1 MKFNKIKNRLL
12 IATAIGFAVMMPSAA
27 MAQEEDTETTS
38 ETETS
43 EDGEFLGELTLGQSK
58 REVQTGTATPITTI
72 KQEEIDD
79 RQANTIAEL
88 IDSVPGVTLV
98 NGQTPQGSGINIR
111 GFGAN
116 SIYGT
121 DQKVA
126 VLVDGATTGAEEI
139 YRVSNQLF
147 TDPYLYKSVDVIR
160 GTVGSFEYG
169 SGIVGGVVLLET
181 KDASDFTG
189 GEPGFG
195 GSLTLGGQTNG
206 DGINGS
212 GILAWQPS
220 EKAEFLFNYTYR
232 DQDNQEDGSGNE
244 IGNSAFELPSFLVK
258 GRYAFDDTHSIM
270 ASYTQSDSAD
280 RDVPYDT
287 FVTGTDF
294 FGNVDRDVTTQTGS
308 LFYYFQPAG
317 NDLIDLE
324 AALTYSN
331 QEIDQTYIPFTN
343 GFGAEVGFGVVDA
356 DLQYE
361 RTKLTVK
368 NTSFVQT
375 GSIEHEIRTGVEFIQ
390 NDRLE
395 ASAAPGGTDNRQA
408 IFIIDNID
416 FGNGLTFTPAL
427 RYENQTLETD
437 FFDLDAGERVEGEF
451 DDSALMGGASLRYQ
465 FENGFAVFGSYA
477 YTESLP
483 ILDDTPTTAT
493 SNRSNI
499 FTAEEAS
506 TYEAGFSYDTIGVF
520 SDSDT
525 LSFKLNYYDT
535 TLEDITFIGGLDEIS
550 LQGVELEGSF
560 AMESGF
566 YVDLNGNFS
575 DGDEIN
581 TAGVSVTY
589 RSLTADSVRVTAGK
603 RFGRFL
609 DVSLEALSVADADVS
624 FRSGNPEQGDSYN
637 IFNARA
643 TISPQSGILKGTSF
657 RLGVEN
663 LSDEDYTPNLSTRKA
678 TGQNFKLTVSR
689 QF

>member
-1 MKFNKIKNRLL
+1 MKSIAIKNRLL
-12 IATAIGFAVMMPSAA
+12 AASTLALGAFLPGAA
-27 MAQEEDTETTS
+27 MAQDEPDTPS
-38 ETETS
+38 ETEVN

-58 REVQTGTATPITTI
+58 REVQTGTATPLTTI
-72 KQEEIDD
+72 KQDEIDD

-189 GEPGFG
+189 GEPGV
-195 GSLTLGGQTNG
+195 GSAITLGGQTNG
-206 DGINGS
+206 NGFNGS
-212 GILAWQPS
+212 GTLAWQPDD
-220 EKAEFLFNYTYR
+220 KAEFLFNYSYR
-232 DQDNQEDGSGNE
+232 DQDNQDDGNGDE
-244 IGNSAFELPSFLVK
+244 IGNSAFELPSFLIK

-270 ASYTQSDSAD
+270 ASYTQSETAD

-294 FGNVDRDVTTQTGS
+294 FGNVDRDVTTQTAS

-317 NDLIDLE
+317 NDLIDIE

-343 GFGAEVGFGVVDA
+343 GFGSPTGFGVTNA

-375 GSIEHEIRTGVEFIQ
+375 GAVEHEIRTGIEFIK

-395 ASAAPGGTDNRQA
+395 ASAAPGGTDERQA
-408 IFIIDNID
+408 VFIIDNID
-416 FGNGLTFTPAL
+416 FGNGLSFTPAL
-427 RYENQTLETD
+427 RYENQTLDTD
-437 FFDLDAGERVEGEF
+437 FFDLAVGDRVEGEF
-451 DDSALMGGASLRYQ
+451 EDSALMGGASLRYQ
-465 FENGFAVFGSYA
+465 FDNGFAVFGSYA

-483 ILDDTPTTAT
+483 ILDDTPTSGS
-493 SNRSNI
+493 SNRTNI
-499 FTAEEAS
+499 FTAEEAE
-506 TYEAGFSYDTIGVF
+506 TYEAGVSYDTVGF
-520 SDSDT
+520 FGQNDA
-525 LSFKLNYYDT
+525 LSLKLNYYDT

-550 LQGVELEGSF
+550 LQGIEVEGSL
-560 AMESGF
+560 ALESGF

-575 DGDEIN
+575 DGDE
-581 TAGVSVTY
+581 TDLAGVSVTY
-589 RSLTADSVRVTAGK
+589 RSLTADSVRVTAGQ

-609 DVSLEALSVADADVS
+609 DLSLEALAVSSADVS

-637 IFNARA
+637 ILNARA
-643 TISPQSGILKGTSF
+643 TLSPQSGFLEGTSF
-657 RLGVEN
+657 RVGLEN
-663 LSDEDYTPNLSTRKA
+663 LTDEDYTPNLSTRKA
-678 TGQNFKLTVSR
+678 TGRNLKLTVSR

>member
-1 MKFNKIKNRLL
+1 MKSTPIKKRLL
-12 IATAIGFAVMMPSAA
+12 IATAISFAVMMPSVAI
-27 MAQEEDTETTS
+27 AQEQPETPQ

-58 REVQTGTATPITTI
+58 REVQTGTATPLTTI

-79 RQANTIAEL
+79 RQASTIAEL

-195 GSLTLGGQTNG
+195 GALTLGGQTNG
-206 DGINGS
+206 NGINGS
-212 GILAWQPS
+212 GILAWQPN
-220 EKAEFLFNYTYR
+220 EKAEFLFNYSYR
-232 DQDNQEDGSGNE
+232 DQDNQDDGNGDE

-258 GRYAFDDTHSIM
+258 GRYAFNDTHSMM

-294 FGNVDRDVTTQTGS
+294 FGNVDRDVTTQTAS

-317 NDLIDLE
+317 NDLIDVE

-331 QEIDQTYIPFTN
+331 QEIDQTYIPGTN
-343 GFGAEVGFGVVDA
+343 GFGSPVGFGVTNA

-375 GSIEHEIRTGVEFIQ
+375 GSVEHEIRTGVEFIK

-408 IFIIDNID
+408 VFIINNID

-427 RYENQTLETD
+427 RYENQTLDTD
-437 FFDLDAGERVEGEF
+437 FFDLNAGERVEGEF

-483 ILDDTPTTAT
+483 ILDDTPTSAT

-499 FTAEEAS
+499 FTAEQAS
-506 TYEAGFSYDTIGVF
+506 TYEAGFSYDTVGVF
-520 SDSDT
+520 SDSDI
-525 LSFKLNYYDT
+525 LAFKLNYYDT

-550 LQGVELEGSF
+550 LQGVEIEGSF
-560 AMESGF
+560 ATEAGF

-575 DGDEIN
+575 DGDEVD

-609 DVSLEALSVADADVS
+609 DLSLEALAVADADVS

>member
-1 MKFNKIKNRLL
+1 MKFNTIKNRLL
-12 IATAIGFAVMMPSAA
+12 IATAIGFAVMMPSMAV
-27 MAQEEDTETTS
+27 AQEEADTAS
-38 ETETS
+38 ETEAS

-58 REVQTGTATPITTI
+58 REVQTGTATPLTTI

-79 RQANTIAEL
+79 RQASTIAEL

-195 GSLTLGGQTNG
+195 GALTLGGQTNG
-206 DGINGS
+206 DGFNGS

-270 ASYTQSDSAD
+270 ASYTQSETAD

-317 NDLIDLE
+317 NDLIDVE

-331 QEIDQTYIPFTN
+331 QEIDQEYIPFTN
-343 GFGAEVGFGVVDA
+343 GFGSPVGFGVTDA

-375 GSIEHEIRTGVEFIQ
+375 GSVEHEIRTGVEFIK

-408 IFIIDNID
+408 VFIIDNID

-437 FFDLDAGERVEGEF
+437 FFDLDAGARVEGEF
-451 DDSALMGGASLRYQ
+451 DDSAIMGGASLRYQ

-506 TYEAGFSYDTIGVF
+506 TYEAGFSYDTVGLF
-520 SDSDT
+520 NEGDT

-550 LQGVELEGSF
+550 LQGVEVEGSF
-560 AMESGF
+560 ATEGGF

-575 DGDEIN
+575 DGDETD

-609 DVSLEALSVADADVS
+609 DVSLEALAVDDADVS

-643 TISPQSGILKGTSF
+643 TVSPQSGFLKGTSF

-678 TGQNFKLTVSR
+678 TGQNFKLTVTR

>member
-1 MKFNKIKNRLL
+1 MKFNANKNRLL
-12 IATAIGFAVMMPSAA
+12 IATAIGFAVMMPSMAV
-27 MAQEEDTETTS
+27 AQEETDTAS
-38 ETETS
+38 ETQAS

-58 REVQTGTATPITTI
+58 REVQTGTATPLTTI

-195 GSLTLGGQTNG
+195 GALTLGGQTNG
-206 DGINGS
+206 DGFNGS

-270 ASYTQSDSAD
+270 ASYTQSDTAD

-317 NDLIDLE
+317 NDLIDVE

-331 QEIDQTYIPFTN
+331 QEIDQTYIPGTN
-343 GFGAEVGFGVVDA
+343 GFGSPVGFGVTNA

-375 GSIEHEIRTGVEFIQ
+375 GLIEHEIRTGVEFIK

-437 FFDLDAGERVEGEF
+437 FFDLDADARVEGEF

-483 ILDDTPTTAT
+483 ILDDTPTTGT

-506 TYEAGFSYDTIGVF
+506 TYEAGFSYDTAGVF
-520 SDSDT
+520 NESDT

-550 LQGVELEGSF
+550 LQGVEIEGSF
-560 AMESGF
+560 ATEGGF

-575 DGDEIN
+575 DGDE
-581 TAGVSVTY
+581 TDVAGVSVTY

-609 DVSLEALSVADADVS
+609 DVSLEALAVDDADVS

-643 TISPQSGILKGTSF
+643 TVSPQSGFLKDTSF
-657 RLGVEN
+657 RFGIEN

-678 TGQNFKLTVSR
+678 TGQNFKLTVTR

>member
-1 MKFNKIKNRLL
+1 MKFNTNKNRLL
-12 IATAIGFAVMMPSAA
+12 IATAMGFAVMMPGVAA
-27 MAQEEDTETTS
+27 AQEEADTSS
-38 ETETS
+38 ETEAN

-58 REVQTGTATPITTI
+58 REVQTGTATPLTTI

-147 TDPYLYKSVDVIR
+147 TDPFLYKSVDVIR

-195 GSLTLGGQTNG
+195 GALTLGGQTNG
-206 DGINGS
+206 NGFNGS
-212 GILAWQPS
+212 GILAWQPN
-220 EKAEFLFNYTYR
+220 EKAEFLVNYAYR
-232 DQDNQEDGSGNE
+232 DQDNQDDGNGDE
-244 IGNSAFELPSFLVK
+244 IGNSAFELPSLLVK
-258 GRYAFDDTHSIM
+258 GRYAFDDTHSVM
-270 ASYTQSDSAD
+270 ASYTQSDTSD

-317 NDLIDLE
+317 NDLVDVE

-331 QEIDQTYIPFTN
+331 QEIDQTYIPGTN
-343 GFGAEVGFGVVDA
+343 GFGSPVGFGVTNA

-361 RTKLTVK
+361 RTKFTVK
-368 NTSFVQT
+368 NTSFVET
-375 GSIEHEIRTGVEFIQ
+375 GPVEHEIRTGVEFIK
-390 NDRLE
+390 NERLE

-408 IFIIDNID
+408 VFIIDTVD

-437 FFDLDAGERVEGEF
+437 FFDLNAGARVEGEF

-465 FENGFAVFGSYA
+465 FDNGFAVFGSYA

-493 SNRSNI
+493 SGRTNI

-506 TYEAGFSYDTIGVF
+506 TYEAGFSYDTVALF

-525 LSFKLNYYDT
+525 FSFKLNYYDT

-550 LQGVELEGSF
+550 LQGIELEGSF
-560 AMESGF
+560 ALDSGF

-575 DGDEIN
+575 DGDETN
-581 TAGVSVTY
+581 VAGVSVAY
-589 RSLTADSVRVTAGK
+589 RSLTADSVRVTAGQ

-609 DVSLEALSVADADVS
+609 DLSLEALAVAEADVS
-624 FRSGNPEQGDSYN
+624 FRSGNAEQGDSYN
-637 IFNARA
+637 ILNARA
-643 TISPQSGILKGTSF
+643 TFSPQSGLLKDTSF

-663 LSDEDYTPNLSTRKA
+663 LTDEDYTPNLSTRKA
-678 TGQNFKLTVSR
+678 TGRNVKLTVSR

>member
-1 MKFNKIKNRLL
+1 MKLNTNKNRLL
-12 IATAIGFAVMMPSAA
+12 IATAMSFAVMMPGVAV
-27 MAQEEDTETTS
+27 AQEEADTSS
-38 ETETS
+38 ETEAS

-58 REVQTGTATPITTI
+58 REVQTGTATPLTTI

-147 TDPYLYKSVDVIR
+147 TDPFLYKSVDVIR

-195 GSLTLGGQTNG
+195 GALTLGGQTNG
-206 DGINGS
+206 DGFNGS
-212 GILAWQPS
+212 GILAWQPN

-232 DQDNQEDGSGNE
+232 DQDNQDDGNGDE

-258 GRYAFDDTHSIM
+258 GRYAFDDTHSVM
-270 ASYTQSDSAD
+270 ASYTQSDTAD

-317 NDLIDLE
+317 NDLIDVE

-343 GFGAEVGFGVVDA
+343 GFGGATGFGVVDA

-375 GSIEHEIRTGVEFIQ
+375 GSVEHEIRTGVEFIK

-408 IFIIDNID
+408 VFIIDTID
-416 FGNGLTFTPAL
+416 FGTGLTFTPAL

-437 FFDLDAGERVEGEF
+437 FFDLNAGARVEGEF
-451 DDSALMGGASLRYQ
+451 DDSALMGGASLRYK
-465 FENGFAVFGSYA
+465 FDNGFAVFGSYA

-493 SNRSNI
+493 SGRTNI

-506 TYEAGFSYDTIGVF
+506 TYEAGFSYDTVGLF

-525 LSFKLNYYDT
+525 FSFKLNYYDT

-550 LQGVELEGSF
+550 LQGIELEGSF
-560 AMESGF
+560 ALDSGF

-575 DGDEIN
+575 DGDETN
-581 TAGVSVTY
+581 VAGVSVTY
-589 RSLTADSVRVTAGK
+589 RSLTADSVRVTAGQ
-603 RFGRFL
+603 RFSRFL
-609 DVSLEALSVADADVS
+609 DLSLEALAVADADVS

-637 IFNARA
+637 ILNARA
-643 TISPQSGILKGTSF
+643 TFSPQSGLLRDTSF

-663 LSDEDYTPNLSTRKA
+663 LTDEDYTPNLSTRKA
-678 TGQNFKLTVSR
+678 TGRNVKLTVSR